1 MQKTNF
7 SRIVLQLNNIF
18 FGFLSDTWRIKS
30 IGLISVLTGYFL
42 FANFLTKFISEG
54 KNELIMVPIIIV
66 FIEIIVRIKPAASSK
81 FFYLWT
87 VVDKLRIGAIYAVIL
102 EAFKLGSQTTLLLLQ
117 LDKQILELSQLK
129 LIYLKI

>member
-7 SRIVLQLNNIF
+7 SRITYQLNNLF
-18 FGFLSDTWRIKS
+18 FGFLSNTWKSKS
-30 IGLISVLTGYFL
+30 ISLISVLTGYFL

-66 FIEIIVRIKPAASSK
+66 VIEIIIRVKPATSSK
-81 FFYLWT
+81 FYYLWT

-102 EAFKLGSQTTLLLLQ
+102 EAFKLGS
-117 LDKQILELSQLK
+117 
-129 LIYLKI
+129 

>member
-7 SRIVLQLNNIF
+7 LKITSQLNNLL
-18 FGFLSDTWRIKS
+18 FGFLSDTWRSIS

-66 FIEIIVRIKPAASSK
+66 FIEIIIRIKPSSSSR
-81 FFYLWT
+81 FYDLWS

-102 EAFKLGSQTTLLLLQ
+102 EAFKLGS
-117 LDKQILELSQLK
+117 
-129 LIYLKI
+129 

>member
-7 SRIVLQLNNIF
+7 SRITYQLNNLF

-66 FIEIIVRIKPAASSK
+66 LIEIIIRIKPNSNSK
-81 FFYLWT
+81 FYYIWT
-87 VVDKLRIGAIYAVIL
+87 VVDKLRIGAVYAIIL
-102 EAFKLGSQTTLLLLQ
+102 EAFKLGS
-117 LDKQILELSQLK
+117 
-129 LIYLKI
+129 

>member
-7 SRIVLQLNNIF
+7 SRITNQLNKLF
-18 FGFLSDTWRIKS
+18 FGFLSDTWRSKS
-30 IGLISVLTGYFL
+30 ISLISVLTGYFL

-66 FIEIIVRIKPAASSK
+66 FIEIIIRIKPAASSN
-81 FFYLWT
+81 FYYLWT

-102 EAFKLGSQTTLLLLQ
+102 EAFKLGS
-117 LDKQILELSQLK
+117 
-129 LIYLKI
+129 

>member
-7 SRIVLQLNNIF
+7 SRITSQLNNLF

-66 FIEIIVRIKPAASSK
+66 AIEIVIRIKPSSSSK
-81 FFYLWT
+81 FYGLWS

-102 EAFKLGSQTTLLLLQ
+102 EAFKLGS
-117 LDKQILELSQLK
+117 
-129 LIYLKI
+129 